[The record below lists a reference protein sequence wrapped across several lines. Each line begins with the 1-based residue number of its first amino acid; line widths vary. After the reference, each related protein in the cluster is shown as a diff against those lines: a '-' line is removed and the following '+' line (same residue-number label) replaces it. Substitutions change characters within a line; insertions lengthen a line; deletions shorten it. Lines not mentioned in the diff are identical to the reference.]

1 MRKRILSL
9 FCVLALCLTMLPA
22 QVLAIADPASVSEIP
37 YIDAAG
43 LEQFCTSAEAVTD
56 ESSVWNSEESTWYV
70 VNSNVTISDRI
81 IVTGDVHLILMDGA
95 SLKASAG
102 ITVNGD
108 NSLTIYGQSEGTGK
122 LIATAGDAHAGIGGS
137 DGFAG
142 GTIIING
149 GIINATGGYTAAGI
163 GGGAAG
169 NGGTIT
175 INGGSVTATGGFSA
189 AGIGGGWA
197 DMFRLNGTTTITIN
211 GGTVTAYAGD
221 GGAGIG
227 DGNFYGGE
235 DTEIT
240 ISGGVI
246 TTDGTI
252 GIGGY
257 YGTYLG
263 SFSMGEGG
271 SAVIFAQSITDQSSK
286 SQWNGAFFFGTSG
299 TLYGS
304 EVTLDTDVT
313 IPDGYTLTVKDGEK
327 LTVGAGVTVTN
338 NGSIE
343 SYGQLIVNGTIENT
357 PANLRIHLNLSE
369 NAQDLRFGEMITL
382 TASGENLP
390 AEGDIVQ
397 FFYGNYL
404 LRGTKVVGGSAVLT
418 VEIPSHDESA
428 GVSCGPVEFR
438 AEGGGAVGLLN
449 ATVRQNAS
457 ITQLQVDSVNSGS
470 ITMGEVTLANGCDT
484 YAPDVIF
491 TYRSEDGAQ
500 QGTSDSPTITGLLP
514 NTTYMISAQIIGND
528 HYLDS
533 AVSAAI
539 SVTTSPAQTTLPA
552 DGLDLAYGAVTVE
565 QGDETNSLIV
575 RHNGEVYALDSD
587 RPIPITGTWIGD
599 NDADDR
605 DHVPAPAISVGV
617 GVTAHLVLSNVTI
630 PLSTGGSFIPGSI
643 SGISINGGVVDLTL
657 EGNNRIFADVDS
669 VMMYGIYG
677 IKLNN
682 STLTM
687 DGDGFLNIGTPDGSV
702 EEGISGYSSTINL
715 DGGQVLAYER
725 FSSPVTIQN
734 KTAVTLQVTGTVQ
747 GAALSKEGGPVGGWY
762 GVIAGG
768 DDSKLWIPNEDGTYR
783 ALLLVNGVIKQFE
796 IVMTNGTPTVTP
808 LSGNASVTL
817 PPEAELPLMA
827 DSDGNLCLPGESIV
841 QAGSGPEITVN
852 GDGAAVT
859 PEGEVTLPGGGSA
872 TVTDNSGN
880 TTTVTVPE
888 AGGTLVSD
896 EDSVILPGGSTVQT
910 GSGPAIT
917 VNDDG
922 ATVTPEGVVNLPS
935 SGSVTVED
943 SSGNTTTVTVSESG
957 GTITPNE
964 DSSVDIPAGSTV
976 QTGSGPAITVTGDG
990 ATVTPEGAVKLPSSG
1005 SVTVEDSSGNTTTIT
1020 VPETGGTIIPNENG
1034 SVNLPGGSSAIISG
1048 PSGESTTIIIP
1059 EAGGTFDP
1067 SEGTITR
1074 YYTVTFDSKG
1084 GSSVD
1089 SIVVTEN
1096 SPVTKPA
1103 DPIREGY
1110 TFTGWYQDAACTV
1123 AWDFANSLV
1132 TANTV
1137 LYAGWNQVGGDSS
1150 GGTSGG
1156 SSGSTSGSVSGS
1168 VSGVTGSGSNVSV
1181 SASGGAVTA
1190 SQMESAVKK
1199 ADEGAAITIK
1209 ATGSSNISLPAS
1221 GLESAADNDNSLTL
1235 DLRYG
1240 EVTLSPEALSSVVNQ
1255 AGSTVTLTVVPVDT
1269 DELNSRQQAAVGD
1282 APVFDLTIRSGS
1294 TVISDF
1300 DGGLVTVSIPYELPS
1315 YQDPAGVVV
1324 WFMDDDSNITP
1335 CETMYDT
1342 RTETVIFTTWHFSKY
1357 VIGYEE
1363 PTVFTDVSEDA
1374 YYADAV
1380 LWAVANGVTNGTS
1393 ATTFSPNTA
1402 VSRAQMVTFLWR
1414 AHGSPEATST
1424 NPFADVSTSD
1434 YYYDAVL
1441 WAVANGVTTGT
1452 SATTFSPDAP
1462 VTRAQAVTFQWRA
1475 AGSPVV
1481 SGSSFDDVAAD
1492 AYYVNA
1498 VTWAVANGITNGTGG
1513 NNFSPDAAVSRA
1525 QAVTFLWRELA

>member
-22 QVLAIADPASVSEIP
+22 QVLAVGDPASVSEIP

-43 LEQFCTSAEAVTD
+43 LEQSCTSAEAVTD
-56 ESSVWNSEESTWYV
+56 ESSVWNSAESTWYV

-81 IVTGDVHLILMDGA
+81 TVTGNVHLILMDGA
-95 SLKASAG
+95 SLDASAG
-102 ITVNGD
+102 ITVNSP
-108 NSLTIYGQSEGTGK
+108 NSLTIYGQRAGTGT

-142 GTIIING
+142 GTITING
-149 GIINATGGYTAAGI
+149 GIIDATGGDTAAGI

-175 INGGSVTATGGFSA
+175 INEGSITATGGFSA

-197 DMFRLNGTTTITIN
+197 DASRLKGTTTITIN
-211 GGTVTAYAGD
+211 GGTVTAYAGY

-227 DGNFYGGE
+227 DGNYYGGE

-240 ISGGVI
+240 VSGGVI

-252 GIGGY
+252 GIGGFDGAY
-257 YGTYLG
+257 QG
-263 SFSMGEGG
+263 SFSMGEDG

-286 SQWNGAFFFGTSG
+286 SQWNGVFFFGTSG

-313 IPDGYTLTVKDGEK
+313 IPAGYTLTVDEGKK
-327 LTVGAGVTVTN
+327 LTVGTGVTVTN

-343 SYGQLIVNGTIENT
+343 SYGQLTVHGTIENN
-357 PANLRIHLNLSE
+357 PANLCIHLNLSKD
-369 NAQDLRFGEMITL
+369 ALDLRFEEEITL

-390 AEGDIVQ
+390 AEGGIVQ

-404 LRGTKVVGGSAVLT
+404 LGETEVTDKRAVLT
-418 VEIPSHDESA
+418 VKLPAHDEDT
-428 GVSCGPVEFR
+428 GVSCGSVQFR
-438 AEGGGAVGLLN
+438 AEGGGAVGLLD
-449 ATVRQNAS
+449 AAVRMDAS
-457 ITQLQVDSVNSGS
+457 IIQLQVDSVTSGS
-470 ITMGEVTLANGCDT
+470 ITMGEVTLANGCDA
-484 YAPDVIF
+484 YAPDIRF
-491 TYRSEDGAQ
+491 TYHSEDGTQ

-514 NTTYMISAQIIGND
+514 DTTYLVSAQIIRND

-533 AVSAAI
+533 AVSAPI
-539 SVTTSPAQTTLPA
+539 SVTTSPAQTTLPV

-565 QGDETNSLIV
+565 QGGETDSLIV
-575 RHNGEVYALDSD
+575 RHSSEVYALDRD
-587 RPIPITGTWIGD
+587 QPIPITGTWVGD
-599 NDADDR
+599 TDADDR
-605 DHVPAPAISVGV
+605 YHVPAPAISVGA

-630 PLSTGGSFIPGSI
+630 PLSTGGSFIMESI
-643 SGISINGGVVDLTL
+643 SGVSINGGAVHLTL
-657 EGNNRIFADVDS
+657 EGNNRILADMDGPMVDG
-669 VMMYGIYG
+669 MTG

-682 STLTM
+682 SSTLTM
-687 DGDGFLNIGTPDGSV
+687 DGDGFLTIGTPGGSV
-702 EEGISGYSSTINL
+702 DEGISGYSSTINL

-725 FSSPVTIQN
+725 FSSTVTIQN

-762 GVIAGG
+762 GVIPERGNA
-768 DDSKLWIPNEDGTYR
+768 KLWIPNEDGTYR

-852 GDGAAVT
+852 GDGAAVN
-859 PEGEVTLPGGGSA
+859 PEGEVALPGNGSA
-872 TVTDNSGN
+872 TVADDSGN
-880 TTTVTVPE
+880 TTTITMPE
-888 AGGTLVSD
+888 TGGTLVPG
-896 EDSVILPGGSTVQT
+896 EDGVILPGGSTVQT
-910 GSGPAIT
+910 GNGPAIT
-917 VNDDG
+917 V
-922 ATVTPEGVVNLPS
+922 S
-935 SGSVTVED
+935 
-943 SSGNTTTVTVSESG
+943 
-957 GTITPNE
+957 
-964 DSSVDIPAGSTV
+964 
-976 QTGSGPAITVTGDG
+976 GDG
-990 ATVTPEGAVKLPSSG
+990 ATVTPEGAVNLPSSG
-1005 SVTVEDSSGNTTTIT
+1005 SITVEDGSGNTTTIT

-1103 DPIREGY
+1103 DPTREGY
-1110 TFTGWYQDAACTV
+1110 TFTGWYQDGACTV
-1123 AWDFANSLV
+1123 AWDFANKTV
-1132 TANTV
+1132 TANTT
-1137 LYAGWNQVGGDSS
+1137 LYAGWKQVDDDSEDGGSD
-1150 GGTSGG
+1150 GGGSVGG
-1156 SSGSTSGSVSGS
+1156 SSSGSSS
-1168 VSGVTGSGSNVSV
+1168 SVTGSGSNVSV
-1181 SASGGAVTA
+1181 TASGGSVTA
-1190 SQMESAVKK
+1190 YQMESAVKK
-1199 ADEGAAITIK
+1199 ADEGATITIK

-1240 EVTLSPEALSSVVNQ
+1240 KVTLSPEALSSVADQ
-1255 AGSTVTLTVVPVDT
+1255 AGSTVTITVAPVDT

-1300 DGGLVTVSIPYELPS
+1300 GGGLATVSIPYELPS
-1315 YQDPAGVVV
+1315 NQDPAGVVA
-1324 WFMDDDSNITP
+1324 WYMDDDGNITP
-1335 CETMYDT
+1335 CETRYDT
-1342 RTETVIFTTWHFSKY
+1342 RTETVIFTTRHFSKY

-1363 PTVFTDVSEDA
+1363 PTVFTDVSEDS
-1374 YYADAV
+1374 YYADSV
-1380 LWAVANGVTNGTS
+1380 LWAVENGVTNGTS
-1393 ATTFSPNTA
+1393 ATTFSPDMA

-1414 AHGSPEATST
+1414 AHGSPKATGT
-1424 NPFADVSTSD
+1424 NPFTDVNTSD

-1441 WAVANGVTTGT
+1441 WAVENGITVGT
-1452 SATTFSPDAP
+1452 SDTTFSPDAP

-1481 SGSSFDDVAAD
+1481 SGSNFGDVASD
-1492 AYYVNA
+1492 AYYADA

-1513 NNFSPDAAVSRA
+1513 NTFSPDAAVSRA